1 MAKTLLRW
9 LRRYGPPEIL
19 GTVGVY
25 AGFFLAEQFEHITW
39 ISAYAGAM
47 GENVGFYSAVVYQ
60 RLKAKENLW
69 HVLAEF
75 GPAEILDSFVI
86 RPLAL
91 FVGAES
97 LGAGWG
103 LLVGKLAGDFV
114 FYVPVIMTHEL
125 MRWFGKEERRL

>member
-9 LRRYGPPEIL
+9 VKRYGAAEIL

-47 GENVGFYSAVVYQ
+47 GENVGFYGAVIFQ
-60 RLKAKENLW
+60 RMRAKENLW
-69 HVLAEF
+69 LVLAEF
-75 GPAEILDSFVI
+75 GPAEILDSLI
-86 RPLAL
+86 LRPLTL

-97 LGAGWG
+97 LGPGLG

-114 FYVPVIMTHEL
+114 FYIPVIATHEL
-125 MRWFGKEERRL
+125 MQRFKKS